1 MSVFAFKY
9 WQPDIQSSLQELKM
23 KKVRV
28 SLEACGSHRD
38 YDFYWLAGRAVEGED
53 EYEELIELLDEMDQG
68 ECAFGSLAIC
78 VEATLTQAECL
89 YDEIGGP
96 VFRNI
101 NLPIS
106 STDDATLHIKME
118 EV

>member
-1 MSVFAFKY
+1 
-9 WQPDIQSSLQELKM
+9 M

-28 SLEACGSHRD
+28 SLEVHGKHRD
-38 YDFYWLAGRAVEGED
+38 YDFCWLAGRACVCEE
-53 EYEELIELLDEMDQG
+53 EYEELIELLDELDQG

-118 EV
+118 AV

>member
-1 MSVFAFKY
+1 
-9 WQPDIQSSLQELKM
+9 M

-28 SLEACGSHRD
+28 SLEAHGKHRD
-38 YDFYWLAGRAVEGED
+38 YDFCWLAGRAVEGED